1 LFASGGDKRAVS
13 FLFIGSTGDR
23 AGHSLLT
30 WAIAR
35 RLLEKGL
42 GVGYVKPFGTNPFY
56 VEGSWTDHDAYLFR
70 QVLKLKEPMERIC
83 PYLISDETWR
93 QKGNDEIMEDFKSL
107 AQELSECKDVL
118 LIMGSKHIFF
128 DDAACPIPDISLIPE
143 LKADL
148 LLVHRYRKISR
159 SIYSILSVS
168 SLLRERIKG
177 IIVNRVPSDEIHT
190 VRKQLVLSLRGK
202 GIPVTTALPE
212 DPILSFRSLHEV
224 SDILSGDLLFGA
236 EKLGKPFGGISVGSG
251 DLTGTLSVFKRA
263 YNKII
268 LLEPLAPDLRASAS
282 PRPVAA
288 ILLTG
293 GRNPAPQL
301 LKAAKEADVPLMLV
315 KQDTFEAM
323 EVLEQSTSQLS
334 PLDEIKVDH
343 ITEMMDQDGALERLF
358 KSLGIPDR

>member
-1 LFASGGDKRAVS
+1 MS

-23 AGHSLLT
+23 AGHSLVT

-42 GVGYVKPFGTNPFY
+42 RVGFVKPFGSDPFY
-56 VEGSWTDHDAYLFR
+56 VQGSWTDHDAYLFR
-70 QVLKLKEPMERIC
+70 EVLNLREPMERIC
-83 PYLISDETWR
+83 PYLVSDETWR
-93 QKGNDEIMEDFKSL
+93 QKGNHEIMEEFKSL
-107 AQELSECKDVL
+107 AQELSEDRDVL

-128 DDAACPIPDISLIPE
+128 DDAACPIPDISFIPDLNADFLLI
-143 LKADL
+143 
-148 LLVHRYRKISR
+148 HRYRKIST

-177 IIVNRVPSDEIHT
+177 IIVNRVPAEGIHDI
-190 VRKQLVLSLRGK
+190 RNRLVLSLRGK

-224 SDILSGDLLFGA
+224 NEVLSGEVLFG
-236 EKLGKPFGGISVGSG
+236 EENLGRPIGGITVGSA
-251 DLTGTLSVFKRA
+251 DLTGELNLFKRA

-268 LLEPLAPDLRASAS
+268 LLEPIPGDLQASES
-282 PRPVAA
+282 PRPVAG

-301 LKAAKEADVPLMLV
+301 LQAAKSSKVPLMLV
-315 KQDTFEAM
+315 KHDTFAAM
-323 EVLEQSTSQLS
+323 ELLEQSASHLS
-334 PLDEIKVDH
+334 PLDEIKVRRF
-343 ITEMMDQDGALERLF
+343 TEMMDQDGAMERLF
-358 KSLGIPDR
+358 QSLGIPAPRS